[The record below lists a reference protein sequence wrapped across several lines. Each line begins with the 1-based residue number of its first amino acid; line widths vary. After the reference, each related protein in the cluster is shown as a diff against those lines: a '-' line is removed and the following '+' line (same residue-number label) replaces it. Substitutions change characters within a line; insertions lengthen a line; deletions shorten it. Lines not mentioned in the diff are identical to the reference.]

1 MNKTMKY
8 MKNIRLFGLL
18 LMLPLAFA
26 SCTDVWNGHYD
37 EENQKQTADKTL
49 WEEIEARPELKG
61 FADCLKQYGYDK
73 ILDGDQMYTVFAPQ
87 GTINIDGLSTQ
98 KVKDEVLGNHISRFN
113 HSANATTVDKKV
125 KMLNEKMVDFTK
137 VGDAY
142 TFGNSSLVETN
153 IIAKNGVLHVLN
165 AQVPFFF
172 NIWEYLTTSDEFSKI
187 REFMYSFNEVELD
200 EEASVKGP
208 IVDGLQTYVDS
219 VTVTYNE
226 LHYLLGQLN
235 DEDST
240 YTMIIPT
247 NEAWD
252 AAYERI
258 APYYSFHKK
267 KEFRDSL
274 QDVYTKMGIIN
285 DLIFS
290 HTVQQSI
297 KDSLISTSTNVFYN
311 PFDYILSDFSSE
323 NDGIVCSNGSVFVV
337 DSLRHAPWDSWHS
350 KLKIEAEYI
359 NTHTSKSSTTVEYS
373 RDLKVDNPL
382 YSKVSNKSYL
392 EVVPKSSNSATEID
406 FNIWNTLA
414 ATYDIKI
421 VFLPQSMATDM
432 SVAAKCQPNYLNVSL
447 TCFDETGK
455 SKKTTLAAAKDSLFV
470 DPTRIDTVTV
480 GTFTF
485 PVSTFGED
493 AASTKLNVK
502 FAGKSSEK
510 AKSRTFLIDC
520 VILEPTKNERL

>member
-1 MNKTMKY
+1 MNKNMRY

-37 EENQKQTADKTL
+37 EDNKKQTANKTL
-49 WEEIEARPELKG
+49 WEEIEARPELQG
-61 FADCLKQYGYDK
+61 FADYLKQFGYDK
-73 ILDGDQMYTVFAPQ
+73 VLDGDQMYTVFAPQ
-87 GTINIDGLSTQ
+87 GAINVDGLSTQ
-98 KVKDEVLGNHISRFN
+98 KVKDEVLGNHIARFN

-125 KMLNEKMVDFTK
+125 KMLNEKLVDFTK
-137 VGDAY
+137 DGDIY
-142 TFGNSSLVETN
+142 TFGNTPLVETN

-226 LHYLLGQLN
+226 LHYLFGQLN

-252 AAYERI
+252 AAYERL
-258 APYYSFHKK
+258 APYYVYNKK

-274 QDVYTKMGIIN
+274 QDLYTKRGIIN

-290 HTVQQSI
+290 HTVQRSVE
-297 KDSLISTSTNVFYN
+297 DSLISTSENVFYN
-311 PFDYILSDFSSE
+311 PFDYILSDYSSI
-323 NDGIVCSNGSVFVV
+323 NDGVVCSNGNVFVV

-359 NTHTSKSSTTVEYS
+359 NTHKSKENTTVEYS
-373 RDLKVDNPL
+373 RNLEVTDPL
-382 YSKVSNKSYL
+382 YYKVSNRSYL
-392 EVVPKSSNSATEID
+392 ELVPKSSSSATEVD

-414 ATYDIKI
+414 ATYDVKI
-421 VFLPQSMATDM
+421 VFLPQHLATDK
-432 SVAAKCQPNYLNVSL
+432 SVAKQCQPNYIRVDMSYLNEGGSK
-447 TCFDETGK
+447 TETVH
-455 SKKTTLAAAKDSLFV
+455 LVAAKDSVMV
-470 DPTRIDTVTV
+470 DPTRIDTVNV
-480 GTFTF
+480 GSITF
-485 PVSTFGED
+485 PVSTYADEV
-493 AASTKLNVK
+493 ASTKLNLR
-502 FAGKSSEK
+502 FAGKSGEK
-510 AKSRTFLIDC
+510 TKSRTFLIDC
-520 VILEPTKNERL
+520 VILEPAKN